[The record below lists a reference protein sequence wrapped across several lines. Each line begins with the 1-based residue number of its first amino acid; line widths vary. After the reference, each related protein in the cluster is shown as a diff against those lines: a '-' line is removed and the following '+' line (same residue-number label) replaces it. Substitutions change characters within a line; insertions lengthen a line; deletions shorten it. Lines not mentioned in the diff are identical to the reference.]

1 MRLICRMCFSPNPA
15 FSPVNLLTCKYLYIY
30 HYICIRKRE
39 TNVIPVKILL
49 TGATGYIG
57 RQLLP
62 VLVQAGHRVVCCV
75 RDRRK
80 LTPLREW
87 QDRIEVIELDFL
99 ERSTLDSIPVDIDG
113 AYYLIHSMTSTGA
126 GLNQAEA
133 LAATNFRDYVSATHV
148 SHVVF
153 LSGICND
160 PRLSKHLASRKNVE
174 EILSGGRYHFT
185 ALRAGIIIGLGSAS
199 FEIIRHLVIKLPLM
213 IGPSWLL
220 TRSQPISI
228 RNVIQCLDKAL
239 FNHECFGRNFDIGG
253 PDVMTYKEMLMQ
265 LARFRGSRRRIYA
278 MPVVFPRLSALWLY
292 LLTPASF
299 PLAVHLVNS
308 MRVEVV
314 ARDDRLLK
322 LLGIHP
328 MTFQESVADAC
339 ITMKK

>member
-1 MRLICRMCFSPNPA
+1 M
-15 FSPVNLLTCKYLYIY
+15 
-30 HYICIRKRE
+30 
-39 TNVIPVKILL
+39 KILL

-62 VLVQAGHRVVCCV
+62 VLVQNGHRVVCCV
-75 RDRRK
+75 RDKRK
-80 LTPLREW
+80 LELLPEW

-99 ERSTLDSIPVDIDG
+99 ERSTLDIIPVDIDG
-113 AYYLIHSMTSTGA
+113 AFYLIHSMNSTGA
-126 GLNQAEA
+126 GFDQVEA
-133 LAATNFRDYVSATHV
+133 MAATNFRDYLNTTRV

-153 LSGICND
+153 LSGMCND

-174 EILSGGRYHFT
+174 EILSSGRYHFT

-220 TRSQPISI
+220 TRSQPIAI
-228 RNVIQCLDKAL
+228 RNVIQCLDNVL
-239 FNHECFGRNFDIGG
+239 FNRNCFEKNFDIGG
-253 PDVMTYKEMLMQ
+253 PDVMTYKEMLIQ
-265 LARFRGSRRRIYA
+265 LARFRGSRLSIYA
-278 MPVVFPRLSALWLY
+278 MKVFCPRLSAFWLY
-292 LLTPASF
+292 FLTPVSF
-299 PLAVHLVNS
+299 TLAIHLVNS
-308 MRVEVV
+308 MRVEIV

-328 MTFQESVADAC
+328 MTFQEAVADAC